1 MSLIKKDN
9 YLIFYLYRKLT
20 FSGRFLNY
28 FSWHPLS
35 QKIGTIIGLG
45 YYCYH
50 IDNVLLLSHPMFHV
64 KNFDNIINILLNNGY
79 PRSFYPLNN

>member
-35 QKIGTIIGLG
+35 QKIGTIIGLDDR
-45 YYCYH
+45 
-50 IDNVLLLSHPMFHV
+50 ILSHPMFHV